1 MTSFA
6 SYLPIH
12 LPYLHF
18 PHSHHSVII
27 NIRQTCLPLP
37 VYKILQCQL
46 LAPTNLHLT
55 LPRPELPRSLKCSN
69 PLSAKPKREAITIT
83 ISHPPVTIEEA
94 TAAVHAPHQRCS
106 DSNLGGT
113 AQRLQPRVSDSENHE
128 LKMTPSSCREPSS
141 LSAIICPPRANL
153 PSTSH
158 RSCRHLVPRML
169 EAWCCARARY
179 RTQVGARELSYLDIS
194 R

>member
-1 MTSFA
+1 MSTNDENDDNNNNNNTPMTSFA

-83 ISHPPVTIEEA
+83 MSHPPVTVEEA

-106 DSNLGGT
+106 DRNLGGT
-113 AQRLQPRVSDSENHE
+113 AQRLQPRGHQPAPAS
-128 LKMTPSSCREPSS
+128 LTPRIMS
-141 LSAIICPPRANL
+141 
-153 PSTSH
+153 
-158 RSCRHLVPRML
+158 
-169 EAWCCARARY
+169 
-179 RTQVGARELSYLDIS
+179 
-194 R
+194 